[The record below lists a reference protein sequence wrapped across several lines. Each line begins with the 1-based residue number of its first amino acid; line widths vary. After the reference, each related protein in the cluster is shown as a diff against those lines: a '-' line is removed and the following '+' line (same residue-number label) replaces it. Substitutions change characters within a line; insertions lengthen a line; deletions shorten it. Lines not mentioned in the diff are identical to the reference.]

1 MDEELKRLLEENL
14 EVTREN
20 NDLLKK
26 IRRDAMVGFAVKV
39 VVYLVIF
46 GVPLFLISSYLGPL
60 LERTGSATSTTL
72 FGVPSPAEAQKLIEQ
87 YQELYGGQ

>member
-20 NDLLKK
+20 NELLKK
-26 IRRDAMVGFAVKV
+26 IRRDAVIGFVVKGLL
-39 VVYLVIF
+39 YLVIF

-72 FGVPSPAEAQKLIEQ
+72 FGVPSPADAQKLIEQ
-87 YQELYGGQ
+87 YKGLYEGQ